1 MSELSSDLTLRQLE
15 YLVAV
20 LDLGSITKAAA
31 VLHVTQPTVSSQIA
45 LLERRMGG
53 PLLER
58 GRSGMTA
65 TPAGEALA
73 RAARRLLEVGQ
84 QGVAAAR
91 DLAEGRP
98 GSLAVGTLATVATWV
113 LPPAVALWH
122 QARPGVQLRIDE
134 FVRRRYLER
143 AVIDG
148 VVDLGVG
155 VPDSTFSGWVRPI
168 GWERY
173 VVVVPPELRSRFGR
187 AVSLPRLA
195 DEPWVLLDAD
205 HGLHRYVRQACA
217 DAGFQPR
224 SAVQTRQVDTAV
236 QLAAAGLGVTVA
248 PVNAVPPELRWA
260 SVAVRPALRVQL
272 SAFGIHAPTSEVSS
286 FVDLLEPAVTGL
298 DRL

>member
-1 MSELSSDLTLRQLE
+1 MADLSNDLSLRQLE
-15 YLVAV
+15 YLVTV

-73 RAARRLLEVGQ
+73 RSARRLLEVGQ

-113 LPPAVALWH
+113 LPPAVARWH
-122 QARPGVQLRIDE
+122 ASRPGVQLRIDE

-155 VPDSTFSGWVRPI
+155 VPDSSFRGWIEPI

-173 VVVVPPELRSRFGR
+173 VVVVPPALRPHLGR
-187 AVSLPRLA
+187 SVSLRRLA
-195 DEPWVLLDAD
+195 DVPWVMLDAD

-217 DAGFQPR
+217 EAGFQPQ
-224 SAVQTRQVDTAV
+224 SGVQTRQVDTAV

-248 PVNAVPPELRWA
+248 PANAVPADLRWA
-260 SVAVRPALRVQL
+260 SVALRPPLRVQL
-272 SAFGIHAPTSEVSS
+272 SAFGTHAPTPEVSS

>member
-1 MSELSSDLTLRQLE
+1 MAELSSDLSLRQLE
-15 YLVAV
+15 YLVTV

-31 VLHVTQPTVSSQIA
+31 VLHVSQPTVSSQIA

-65 TPAGEALA
+65 TPAGETLA

-84 QGVAAAR
+84 QGVAATR

-113 LPPAVALWH
+113 LPPAVSLWH
-122 QARPGVQLRIDE
+122 ATRPGVQLRIDE
-134 FVRRRYLER
+134 YVRRRYLER

-155 VPDSTFSGWVRPI
+155 VPDPSFSGWVEPI

-173 VVVVPPELRSRFGR
+173 VVVVPPELRARLGR
-187 AVSLPRLA
+187 TVRLHRLA
-195 DEPWVLLDAD
+195 DEPWIMLDAD
-205 HGLHRYVRQACA
+205 HGLHQYVRQVCA
-217 DAGFQPR
+217 EAGFQPR
-224 SAVQTRQVDTAV
+224 SLVQTRQVDTAI
-236 QLAAAGLGVTVA
+236 QLAAAGLGITVA
-248 PVNAVPPELRWA
+248 PVNAVPSDLRWA
-260 SVAVRPALRVQL
+260 SVAVRPTLRVQL
-272 SAFGIHAPTSEVSS
+272 SAFGIQSPTAEVSS
-286 FVDLLEPAVTGL
+286 FVDLLEPWVTGL
-298 DRL
+298 DRN

>member
-1 MSELSSDLTLRQLE
+1 MAELSGDLSLRQLE

-58 GRSGMTA
+58 GRTGMTA

-73 RAARRLLEVGQ
+73 RAGRRLLEVGQ

-113 LPPAVALWH
+113 LPPAVARWH
-122 QARPGVQLRIDE
+122 ASRPGVQMRIDE

-155 VPDSTFSGWVRPI
+155 VPDSSFRGWVEPI

-173 VVVVPPELRSRFGR
+173 VVVVPPGLRARLGR
-187 AVSLPRLA
+187 TVRLHRLA
-195 DEPWVLLDAD
+195 EEPWILLDAD
-205 HGLHRYVRQACA
+205 HGLHGYVRQACA
-217 DAGFQPR
+217 EAGFQPR

-248 PVNAVPPELRWA
+248 PVNAVPADLRWT

-272 SAFGIHAPTSEVSS
+272 SAFGIHSPSPEVTS
-286 FVDLLEPAVTGL
+286 FVDLLEPSVTGL